1 MEVLPMSAGTW
12 LARSLRVR
20 PSNWTQGLCLSL
32 CVNDT
37 SPERKV
43 CKGLSAGNCELC
55 PLFPHRPLGE
65 TESAGNA
72 EGVFKDSNHCHSEQ
86 STREATLWGGGLR
99 TKTLLQET
107 SQCQK
112 TRSKSLCLRFTH
124 FILTSTMAMPTLQK
138 RKPKTE
144 RNPQI
149 TGRGGRA
156 RTRPDQPFRIP
167 DRDWAFLSGLRN
179 AVASAA
185 SGARRSLDYPRET
198 GQTSRRNMLLS
209 PLVGVEG
216 RETEALTG

>member
-1 MEVLPMSAGTW
+1 MTLPQRGRFARASALGTVNCVPYFPTGRW
-12 LARSLRVR
+12 GKQNPLETLKVFLRIQITVTL
-20 PSNWTQGLCLSL
+20 SN
-32 CVNDT
+32 
-37 SPERKV
+37 
-43 CKGLSAGNCELC
+43 
-55 PLFPHRPLGE
+55 PLGRR
-65 TESAGNA
+65 
-72 EGVFKDSNHCHSEQ
+72 HSGG
-86 STREATLWGGGLR
+86 GGGLR

-124 FILTSTMAMPTLQK
+124 FVLTSTIAMPTLQK